1 MYISALFYAML
12 EILGDGGKVHVRLAV
27 HPVKEESLSRLISYL
42 VVVEL
47 SVPPPGSDALTGSP
61 NGDRVVRII
70 Y

>member
-47 SVPPPGSDALTGSP
+47 SVPPT
-61 NGDRVVRII
+61 R
-70 Y
+70 

>member
-47 SVPPPGSDALTGSP
+47 SVPPHPVVMPS
-61 NGDRVVRII
+61 RVAQTAIG
-70 Y
+70 